1 MLTCR
6 DVAESATDYME
17 RKLSLRESLQVRLHL
32 LMCGFCRLY
41 VRQLATTRDLLR
53 RLPRALPSDEDMR
66 SLLGTFR
73 SRTNEDEGER
83 R

>member
-17 RKLSLRESLQVRLHL
+17 RELSLRESMQVRLHL

-41 VRQLATTRDLLR
+41 VRQLAATRDALH
-53 RLPRALPSDEDMR
+53 RLPRPLPSDEDMER
-66 SLLGTFR
+66 LLRVFR
-73 SRTNEDEGER
+73 SREDDDTSGR
-83 R
+83 

>member
-6 DVAESATDYME
+6 DVTESATDYME
-17 RKLSLRESLQVRLHL
+17 RTLSRRESLQVRLHL

-41 VRQLATTRDLLR
+41 IRQLATTRDLLR
-53 RLPRALPSDEDMR
+53 RLPRSVPPDQDVQ
-66 SLLGTFR
+66 SLLGAYR
-73 SRTNEDEGER
+73 SRTDEDEGER